1 MKKFRSLRC
10 SQERYNIEPSGQK
23 YVIGLQLENLRAR
36 EFPMKALC
44 GYESDIQV
52 ESQNVVKIQ
61 LNDIKDIC
69 M

>member
-1 MKKFRSLRC
+1 M
-10 SQERYNIEPSGQK
+10 

-36 EFPMKALC
+36 EIPMKALC
-44 GYESDIQV
+44 DFESDIQID
-52 ESQNVVKIQ
+52 SQNVVKIQ